1 MYVIKLD
8 AIGST
13 NAYLKELTLTSIPQD
28 YTVVVSEHQTNGRGQ
43 MGTKWETEAG
53 KNLTVSV
60 FKKILKLNIQE
71 QFYISMC
78 VSLAITET
86 LGKFQIKQ
94 LRIKWPNDI
103 LSANKKIC
111 GILIENIIKNNKM
124 VGSIIGI
131 GLNVNQKFFNDLS
144 QASSLSLLT
153 GVIYSKEEILFEILK
168 QIQFYFDL
176 LESGKKSFIK
186 NKYENQLFRMNKPS
200 TFKLNND
207 GTLSGIIKGIDNV
220 GKLII
225 WTEDE
230 ILRTFD
236 LKEIKL
242 LY

>member
-28 YTVVVSEHQTNGRGQ
+28 YTAVVSEHQTNGRGQ

-124 VGSIIGI
+124 VSSIIGI
-131 GLNVNQKFFNDLS
+131 GLNVNQKYFNNLP
-144 QASSLSLLT
+144 QASSMSELT
-153 GVIYSKEEILFEILK
+153 GIIYNKDEVLTQVLK
-168 QIQFYFDL
+168 QLEFYFDM
-176 LESGKKSFIK
+176 LENQRFSELKT
-186 NKYENQLFRMNKPS
+186 KYESLLFRRHKPS
-200 TFKLNND
+200 TFKTKKRL
-207 GTLSGIIKGIDNV
+207 
-220 GKLII
+220 
-225 WTEDE
+225 
-230 ILRTFD
+230 
-236 LKEIKL
+236 
-242 LY
+242 